1 MWDFGEGQME
11 SNFEKTSQNNIIAH
25 KFLTMTKG
33 DMTWSEGLTTC
44 NIMFTNADKNIT
56 CHTIMHQPQRCR
68 WSALAEKQ
76 HHHLQGEAVS
86 FLQSLDYAR
95 KT

>member
-1 MWDFGEGQME
+1 
-11 SNFEKTSQNNIIAH
+11 
-25 KFLTMTKG
+25 MTKG

-68 WSALAEKQ
+68 WSALAQ
-76 HHHLQGEAVS
+76 
-86 FLQSLDYAR
+86 
-95 KT
+95 

>member
-1 MWDFGEGQME
+1 MCDFGEGQME
-11 SNFEKTSQNNIIAH
+11 SNFEKNVTNIIAH

-56 CHTIMHQPQRCR
+56 CHTSMHQPQRCR
-68 WSALAEKQ
+68 WSALAE
-76 HHHLQGEAVS
+76 
-86 FLQSLDYAR
+86 
-95 KT
+95 